1 MRIILTI
8 LLLAFTATFAF
19 ANDAATYSKEQQIMS
34 LKTAKAIKCIMM
46 V

>member
-19 ANDAATYSKEQQIMS
+19 AADVNEMIFMEKKG
-34 LKTAKAIKCIMM
+34 L
-46 V
+46 